1 MAKVLVF
8 GTGGVGCIYAWI
20 LDKGGASVTTVCRTN
35 YTAVKENGIAI
46 ASKIFGNVSFR
57 PNTVKSVA
65 EATAHGPYD
74 YILVC
79 SKAFPGTSAHI
90 AAAVTPGTAIILAQ
104 NGIGIEQEYVEA
116 YPNNT
121 IISGVVYL
129 PTTQVR
135 PGVVE
140 MGPLEQFQ
148 IGTFPST
155 APAAAKKQADDFAAI
170 YTAAGATCIVFP
182 DIQLQRW
189 IKISVNAAWN
199 PMTALTLCD
208 DANLLRS
215 SPGSVTMIGNVM
227 REVGSVA
234 SAAGYPTAIT
244 EEEIK
249 SQISRSLERLKTGG
263 KEPSMLTDVRYKRPL
278 EIEAILGNVVKVA
291 QVYGVQTP
299 YLEMLYTLGKG
310 LDYAMN
316 PDDQWKPIA

>member
-1 MAKVLVF
+1 MPKVLVF

-20 LDKGGASVTTVCRTN
+20 CDKGGAEVTTICRTN
-35 YTAVKENGIAI
+35 YEAVKENGIKI
-46 ASKIFGNVSFR
+46 DSKIFGNVSFR

-65 EATAHGPYD
+65 EATSHGPFD

-79 SKAFPGTSAHI
+79 SKAFPGTSALI
-90 AAAVTPGTAIILAQ
+90 AAAVTPGTAIVLGQ
-104 NGIGIEQEYVEA
+104 NGIGIEQEYVLA

-129 PTTQVR
+129 PTTQVQ
-135 PGVVE
+135 PGIVE

-148 IGTFPST
+148 IGVFPST
-155 APAAAKKQADDFAAI
+155 APAPAQKQAEDYAAI
-170 YTAAGATCIVFP
+170 YTAAGATCKVFP

-189 IKISVNAAWN
+189 IKLSVNAAWN

-215 SPGSVTMIGNVM
+215 SPGSAVMIAKVM
-227 REVGSVA
+227 REVGLVA
-234 SAAGYPTAIT
+234 AAAGYPTAIT
-244 EEEIK
+244 EEEIQ
-249 SQISRSLERLKTGG
+249 SQMARSMKRLETGG
-263 KEPSMLTDVRYKRPL
+263 KEPSMLTDVRYKRPI
-278 EIEAILGNVVKVA
+278 EIEAIIGNVVRIA
-291 QVYGVQTP
+291 EPLGVQTP